1 MECES
6 RPVPD
11 LFSDYSRPAAETA
24 GLERYVV
31 RSLALRRG
39 FEGPQVVAAWEA
51 PPDPARVE
59 RIRLVRRFL
68 AFPEG
73 PDDGMVLAEAPPAA
87 GRFTDLDL
95 PGCDCAYYTVFSLRA
110 DTGEW
115 VTLPRARGSIIPVA
129 TGSFGRRLMALLPE
143 LYLIADKKLER
154 GGTGKVALERRQDPA
169 RGDWFNLNQDGRT
182 PKGQLA
188 RFLKI
193 FGGELDLAKGLIDC
207 LPRQFDVDETCA
219 QNLPLLAALVG
230 LELNREL
237 SIPQQRE
244 EIKRQVEVY
253 RLKGTAA
260 AIGAKA
266 RSITGFP
273 VGVDDW
279 CDNILVAN
287 REDRRVA
294 DLAAPWRSR
303 AGLPSD
309 PTSYVIDGSAGGLFR
324 WGRFGVFFQ
333 IPCGECLPRW
343 VVEKLAR
350 ILPRYTAACAEARPI
365 FLDCRYEETYDRDR
379 MQEAHRAVLTERPRV
394 ERLYDLCWLY
404 ANDEERRTNSRF
416 RSAAAGVACADA
428 WWDHVE
434 IEDEV
439 HLEDARRLRW
449 LLANDPH
456 RRSNSRFRTA
466 TPVDYALDA
475 WADRFDRRA
484 DLEPV
489 DGRGRWLLANRL
501 DRLTNR
507 LHLSA
512 FRGPAAELWA
522 DAPARVPAGGA
533 VRAFD
538 TWITRDVEAVP
549 PALGWLRAN
558 DPGRTANSRYTA
570 GGGPLAIDHG
580 RDD

>member
-6 RPVPD
+6 PPVPD
-11 LFSDYSRPAAETA
+11 LHSDYSRPAAETA

-39 FEGPQVVAAWEA
+39 FEGPQVLATWEA
-51 PPDPARVE
+51 PPEPARVE

-73 PDDGMVLAEAPPAA
+73 PDDGMVLVEGPPAA

-95 PGCDCAYYTVFSLRA
+95 PACTCAYYAVFSLRA

-115 VTLPRARGSIIPVA
+115 VTLPRARGAIIPVA
-129 TGSFGRRLMALLPE
+129 TGYFGPKLMALLPE
-143 LYLIADKKLER
+143 VYLIADKKLER

-169 RGDWFNLNQDGRT
+169 SGEWFNLDEDGRT

-219 QNLPLLAALVG
+219 KNLPHLAALVG

-279 CDNILVAN
+279 CDNILVSN

-294 DLAAPWRSR
+294 DLSAPWRSR
-303 AGLPSD
+303 AGLPDD
-309 PTSYVIDGSAGGLFR
+309 PTSYVIDGSPGGLYR

-350 ILPRYTAACAEARPI
+350 ILPRYTPACAEGRLI
-365 FLDCRYEETYDRDR
+365 FLDCRYEDAYDRDR
-379 MQEAHRAVLTERPRV
+379 LGERHRTVVTERPRL

-404 ANDEERRTNSRF
+404 ANDETRLTNSRF
-416 RSAAAGVACADA
+416 RSAASGVACADA
-428 WWDHVE
+428 WWDRVE
-434 IEDEV
+434 LEDEV
-439 HLEDARRLRW
+439 HVEDVRRLRW
-449 LLANDPH
+449 LLANDHH

-466 TPVDYALDA
+466 TPVNYALDA
-475 WADRFDRRA
+475 SSDRLDRRA
-484 DLEPV
+484 DLELV
-489 DGRGRWLLANRL
+489 NARGRWLLANRS
-501 DRLTNR
+501 DRRSNR
-507 LHLSA
+507 PQLAA
-512 FRGPAAELWA
+512 FPGPARDLWA
-522 DAPARVPAGGA
+522 DEREEVPAGGA
-533 VRAFD
+533 ARTFGA
-538 TWITRDVEAVP
+538 WITRDAEPIP
-549 PALGWLRAN
+549 PALGWLLAN
-558 DPGRTANSRYTA
+558 DPGRTANSLFVA
-570 GGGPLAIDHG
+570 GGGPLATDRW
-580 RDD
+580 RDN

>member
-11 LFSDYSRPAAETA
+11 LFSDYSQPASEMA

-39 FEGPQVVAAWEA
+39 FEGPQVAAAWEQ
-51 PPDPARVE
+51 PPEPERVE

-73 PDDGMVLAEAPPAA
+73 PDDGMVLVDGPPEA

-95 PGCDCAYYTVFSLRA
+95 PACACAYYTVFSLRA

-115 VTLPRARGSIIPVA
+115 VTLPRARGSIIPVE
-129 TGSFGRRLMALLPE
+129 TGYFGARLMALLPE

-154 GGTGKVALERRQDPA
+154 GGTGKLALERQQDPA
-169 RGDWFNLNQDGRT
+169 SGEWFNLDEDGRT
-182 PKGQLA
+182 AKGQLA

-193 FGGELDLAKGLIDC
+193 FGGELDLARGLIDC
-207 LPRQFDVDETCA
+207 LPRQQDVDETCA
-219 QNLPLLAALVG
+219 RNLPHIAALVG

-266 RSITGFP
+266 RSVTGFP

-279 CDNILVAN
+279 CDNILIAN
-287 REDRRVA
+287 HEDRRVA
-294 DLAAPWRSR
+294 DLSAPWRSR
-303 AGLPSD
+303 AGLPDD
-309 PTSYVIDGSAGGLFR
+309 PTAYVIDGSPGGLYS

-333 IPCGECLPRW
+333 IPCEECLPRW

-350 ILPRYTAACAEARPI
+350 VLPRLTPACAEGRPI

-379 MQEAHRAVLTERPRV
+379 LDELHRTVITERPRL
-394 ERLYDLCWLY
+394 ERVYDLCWLY
-404 ANDEERRTNSRF
+404 TNDETRLSNSRF
-416 RSAAAGVACADA
+416 RAAAPGVACADA
-428 WWDHVE
+428 WWDC
-434 IEDEV
+434 IEVVDEV
-439 HLEDARRLRW
+439 HVEDARRLRW
-449 LLANDPH
+449 LFANDPH

-475 WADRFDRRA
+475 WSDRLDRRV
-484 DLEPV
+484 DREPV
-489 DGRGRWLLANRL
+489 DARGRWLLANRT

-507 LHLSA
+507 LHLAA
-512 FRGPAAELWA
+512 FSGPATDLWA
-522 DAPARVPAGGA
+522 DEREQVPAGGVA
-533 VRAFD
+533 RTFG
-538 TWITRDVEAVP
+538 TWITRDVEPTAKG
-549 PALGWLRAN
+549 LGWLVTN
-558 DPGRTANSRYTA
+558 DPGRTSNSPYVA
-570 GGGPLAIDHG
+570 GGAPLATDRW
-580 RDD
+580 RDN

>member
-1 MECES
+1 MWCES
-6 RPVPD
+6 REIPD
-11 LFSDYSRPAAETA
+11 LHSDYSRPAADTA

-51 PPDPARVE
+51 PPEPERVE

-73 PDDGMVLAEAPPAA
+73 PDDGMVLVEGPPEA
-87 GRFTDLDL
+87 GRFSDLDL
-95 PGCDCAYYTVFSLRA
+95 PACACTYYALFSLRA

-129 TGSFGRRLMALLPE
+129 TGYFPGKLLSLLPE
-143 LYLIADKKLER
+143 VYLIADKKLEQ
-154 GGTGKVALERRQDPA
+154 GGVGKVALERRQDPA
-169 RGDWFNLNQDGRT
+169 SGEWFNLTEDGRT

-207 LPRQFDVDETCA
+207 LPRQYDVDETCA
-219 QNLPLLAALVG
+219 KNLPFIAALVG

-237 SIPQQRE
+237 SIPEQRE

-287 REDRRVA
+287 REDRTVA
-294 DLAAPWRSR
+294 DLSALWRSR
-303 AGLPSD
+303 AGLPGD
-309 PTSYVIDGSAGGLFR
+309 PTSYVLDGSPLGLYS

-343 VVEKLAR
+343 AVEKIAR
-350 ILPRYTAACAEARPI
+350 VLPRLTPACAEGRPI
-365 FLDCRYEETYDRDR
+365 FLDCRYEEIYDRDR
-379 MQEAHRAVLTERPRV
+379 LGEAHRTVITERPRI

-404 ANDEERRTNSRF
+404 ANDEARLSNSRF
-416 RSAAAGVACADA
+416 RSAAPGVACADA
-428 WWDHVE
+428 WWDCIEVE
-434 IEDEV
+434 DDVYVEDV
-439 HLEDARRLRW
+439 RQLRW
-449 LLANDPH
+449 LFANDPH

-466 TPVDYALDA
+466 TRVDYALDA
-475 WADRFDRRA
+475 WSDRVDRRV
-484 DLEPV
+484 DLERV
-489 DGRGRWLLANRL
+489 DARGRWLLANRT

-507 LHLSA
+507 LHLAA
-512 FRGPAAELWA
+512 FPGPAADLWA
-522 DAPARVPAGGA
+522 DELEEVPAGGS
-533 VRAFD
+533 VRTFG
-538 TWITRDVEAVP
+538 TWITRDVEAV
-549 PALGWLRAN
+549 AQGLGWLLSN
-558 DPGRTANSRYTA
+558 DPGRTSNSPYVA
-570 GGGPLAIDHG
+570 GGAPLAIDRW
-580 RDD
+580 RDN